1 MWPLTLA
8 LLTLLVLAL
17 PLAPALLEWRRQRDI
32 GPLAIDGEH
41 TLDVGAVAAG
51 LRAQLAAQPG
61 RAGMA
66 APELSLEPLVRV
78 NGAFV
83 PTPAEAASGLCARTI
98 VGAEAVL
105 LPSDYAFTRD
115 IYGRRSIRT
124 GQRNRLQ
131 GLLSDG
137 GIILGADSELQRWAH
152 AGHVYAGERCRLL
165 GPVGALHAIRLEAG
179 CRFASVNAP
188 VVRFGHAG
196 IKPAGGAHGAAAGPC
211 AGSPAGEIA
220 PAAAR
225 DGRWLV
231 THDFTFPANGL
242 YRGDLVVHGNLY
254 IGSGARIAGSV
265 KASGSIRLEAGAII
279 DGALIAGTAISVER
293 ACAIG
298 GPVAA
303 EREVRLAP
311 FCVIGAPQR
320 HTTVVAPLLLARV
333 GATVHGAA
341 SALELG
347 RVEPD
352 CAPDCERDCDAATAE
367 DYPCPP

>member
-32 GPLAIDGEH
+32 GPLPIDGEH

-51 LRAQLAAQPG
+51 LRAQLAAQPARPG
-61 RAGMA
+61 QAGMA
-66 APELSLEPLVRV
+66 AAELSLEPLVRV
-78 NGAFV
+78 HGTFV
-83 PTPAEAASGLCARTI
+83 PTPAEAAAGLCARTI

-105 LPSDYAFTRD
+105 LPSDYAFSRD

-137 GIILGADSELQRWAH
+137 VIILGAGSELERWAH
-152 AGHVYAGERCRLL
+152 AGHVYAAERCRLL
-165 GPVGALHAIRLEAG
+165 GPVGALHAIRLEDG
-179 CRFASVNAP
+179 CRFASVSAP
-188 VVRFGHAG
+188 VVRFGRAG
-196 IKPAGGAHGAAAGPC
+196 IKRPGAIHGTAAGPC
-211 AGSPAGEIA
+211 ARSPAGEIA
-220 PAAAR
+220 SAEAR

-231 THDFTFPANGL
+231 MHDFTFPANAL
-242 YRGDLVVHGNLY
+242 YRGDLVVHGNLWL
-254 IGSGARIAGSV
+254 GSGAHIAGSV
-265 KASGSIRLEAGAII
+265 KASGSIRLEAGAVI
-279 DGALIAGTAISVER
+279 DGALIAGAVISMER
-293 ACAIG
+293 ACAVG

-320 HTTVVAPLLLARV
+320 HTTVVAPVLLARV

-347 RVEPD
+347 RVES
-352 CAPDCERDCDAATAE
+352 DCEAATAK
-367 DYPCPP
+367 DQPCPP

>member
-17 PLAPALLEWRRQRDI
+17 PLTPALLEWRRQRDI
-32 GPLAIDGEH
+32 GPLPIDGEH

-51 LRAQLAAQPG
+51 FRALLTAQPVLPG
-61 RAGMA
+61 QAARAT
-66 APELSLEPLVRV
+66 PDLSLEPLVRV

-83 PTPAEAASGLCARTI
+83 PSPAESAVGLCARTI

-105 LPSDYAFTRD
+105 LPDDYAFARD

-137 GIILGADSELQRWAH
+137 GIVMAAGSELRRWAH
-152 AGHVYAGERCRLL
+152 ASHVHVGERCRLL
-165 GPVGALHAIRLEAG
+165 GPVGALQSIRLEAG
-179 CRFASVNAP
+179 CRFASVSAP
-188 VVRFGHAG
+188 VVRFGR
-196 IKPAGGAHGAAAGPC
+196 AGGADGTAASRYAGA
-211 AGSPAGEIA
+211 PAGELS
-220 PAAAR
+220 PAEAR

-231 THDFTFPANGL
+231 AQDFTFPANRL
-242 YRGDLVVHGNLY
+242 YRGDLVVHGNLR
-254 IGSGARIAGSV
+254 IGTGAHIAGSV
-265 KASGSIRLEAGAII
+265 KASGSIRLEAGARIG
-279 DGALIAGTAISVER
+279 GALIAGAAISVEQG
-293 ACAIG
+293 CAIG

-303 EREVRLAP
+303 EREIRLAR
-311 FCVIGAPQR
+311 FCVIGSPDR
-320 HTTVVAPLLLARV
+320 HTTVVAPMLLARV

-347 RVEPD
+347 RVESD
-352 CAPDCERDCDAATAE
+352 SDAATAK
-367 DYPCPP
+367 DHPCPP